1 MSSPK
6 QSQHTLLIGYSF
18 TLRDDGAPGN
28 CNETIAERMWCDMK
42 TDDLDSRPYIA
53 VQWEI
58 YDALQDL
65 GHPASAYIPD
75 NLVIPPPRFT
85 EGDIVSRG
93 KLLELLTTPYTP
105 AEHALLREIQNT
117 DSWPALLAHIEKD
130 EQFKISKTD
139 LANLLNDL
147 LADGKERLYQGFT
160 GALDLHDLHR
170 ADKGP
175 VGLEKRRLPDEGP
188 RKDGALRRFQAKRVN
203 RLIVEEIIPERLM
216 HEFGGTE
223 TSVGVLQRGQYLNVD
238 GVATACLHQIKQN
251 GHTIERIFVY
261 GHPEHRDWCKSRT
274 SALASKF
281 LGVPAANVFLG
292 DASSW
297 SNAAMWDRLSAQLW
311 CRSQGNWRYYT
322 AL

>member
-1 MSSPK
+1 MW
-6 QSQHTLLIGYSF
+6 
-18 TLRDDGAPGN
+18 RDMAT
-28 CNETIAERMWCDMK
+28 E
-42 TDDLDSRPYIA
+42 DLASRPSVA

-85 EGDIVSRG
+85 EEDILSRG

-105 AEHALLREIQNT
+105 AEHTLLRVIQNAG
-117 DSWPALLAHIEKD
+117 SWPALHAHIQNS

-139 LANLLNDL
+139 LANLLNDV
-147 LADGKERLYQGFT
+147 LADGKERLYKEFR

-175 VGLEKRRLPDEGP
+175 VGLEKRRLPENGP
-188 RKDGALRRFQAKRVN
+188 REEGALRRFQAKRVN
-203 RLIVEEIIPERLM
+203 RLIVEEIIPKSVV
-216 HEFGGTE
+216 HQFGAVE
-223 TSVGVLQRGQYLNVD
+223 TNIGVLKRGQYLNVD
-238 GVATACLHQIKQN
+238 GVANACLHQIKQN
-251 GHTIERIFVY
+251 GRAIERIFVY

-274 SALASKF
+274 SVFAAKI
-281 LGVPAANVFLG
+281 LGVPAPNVLLG

-297 SNAAMWDRLSAQLW
+297 SNAEMWDRLSAQLW